1 MCIRVEAISD
11 ERCRADRRRPTIRTV
26 LESPTVR
33 VDGID
38 VEADASSR
46 TTYGL
51 SLSLRGLLARALQL
65 ASPIPAR

>member
-1 MCIRVEAISD
+1 M
-11 ERCRADRRRPTIRTV
+11 PHNPNGF

-51 SLSLRGLLARALQL
+51 SLSLRGLQARALQL